1 MSDRRPMLRTAQ
13 RTLGDALIVRIDP
26 RTIHLQVT
34 GKLPHV
40 RRARARIDA
49 LPAPL
54 PAALVSVALRAVER
68 THPFVLTAADYP
80 AAWPLDETVKV
91 ARLVDLVARL
101 DDPRSSRWW
110 TDHHR
115 ILRAG
120 EALPLGGTL
129 VTDEAG
135 LGRHL
140 DDYLLPMIA
149 SMSRDGYR
157 EDLGAEH
164 GIVHVGSDGT
174 LHKAN
179 KGNHR
184 FAIAR
189 ILGLTDVPVRIQ
201 CVHET
206 WWESVARSGARRG
219 SSAAPGGRSVR
230 ARLELVRDAQRGVED
245 AHTR

>member
-1 MSDRRPMLRTAQ
+1 VSDRRPILRTAQ
-13 RTLGDALIVRIDP
+13 RALGDALVVRIDP
-26 RTIHLQVT
+26 RTVHLQVT
-34 GKLPHV
+34 GKLPRV

-54 PAALVSVALRAVER
+54 PAGIIRLALLVVER
-68 THPFVLTAADYP
+68 THPFVLSAEHYP
-80 AAWPLDETVKV
+80 SAWALDETAKV
-91 ARLVDLVARL
+91 ARLADLVARL

-110 TDHHR
+110 SEN
-115 ILRAG
+115 LALLAAG
-120 EALPLGGTL
+120 EALPMGGTL
-129 VTDEAG
+129 ITDEIG

-140 DDYLLPMIA
+140 DDYLLPLIA

-164 GIVHVGSDGT
+164 GIVHVAADGS

-184 FAIAR
+184 FALAR
-189 ILGLTDVPVRIQ
+189 ILGVTGVPVRIQ
-201 CVHET
+201 CVHED
-206 WWESVARSGARRG
+206 WWERITSGPSTRG
-219 SSAAPGGRSVR
+219 STR
-230 ARLELVRDAQRGVED
+230 ARLELVRDALRGVED